1 MKKQVVVIHGGDAF
15 DTYQE
20 YVSFLKHW
28 KIDFTDYQNQR
39 TGWKKTLG
47 KALGARYEII
57 APDMP
62 NKINAKYAEWKIWF
76 KKFIPH
82 LRNGVVFV
90 GHSLGGIFLAKY
102 LSEHSFPKKIKA
114 TFLIAAPYGTARHE
128 SLADFILKKSL
139 AKFAVQGG
147 SVVLYHSADDKIVPV
162 SNVRHYQKALPGARM
177 VIFKNRG
184 HFNQKT
190 FPELVRAIK
199 KLS

>member
-20 YVSFLKHW
+20 YVSFLKRW
-28 KIDFTDYQNQR
+28 NIDFTDYQNPR

-47 KALGARYEII
+47 KALGTRYEVIT
-57 APDMP
+57 PDMP

-76 KKFIPH
+76 EKFVPH
-82 LRNGVVFV
+82 LRSGVVLV

-102 LSEHSFPKKIKA
+102 LSKNSFPKKIKA
-114 TFLIAAPYGTARHE
+114 TFLVAAPSNAPKRHP
-128 SLADFILKKSL
+128 LADFVLKKSL

-147 SVVLYHSADDKIVPV
+147 SIVLYHSTDDQIVPL
-162 SNVRHYQKALPGARM
+162 SNVQHYQKALPNAKV

-199 KLS
+199 KLP